1 MKASYTKISSLCNLR
16 LFLALFFVSSCQ
28 IDQSVS
34 LIKEKLFSGTDE
46 VEEKD
51 NKTSKSTEMKNKKI
65 EESLL
70 NEEIEEDDEKIQKEQ
85 IVINL
90 KDDKPENFE
99 TLDAKGPQDTSVLP
113 IKEMGQTKKTESKIV
128 SFFTKFF
135 EDDEPKV
142 LIDKKNSK

>member
-46 VEEKD
+46 VEEKN

-70 NEEIEEDDEKIQKEQ
+70 NEEIEEDDEKIRSTY
-85 IVINL
+85 L
-90 KDDKPENFE
+90 
-99 TLDAKGPQDTSVLP
+99 
-113 IKEMGQTKKTESKIV
+113 
-128 SFFTKFF
+128 
-135 EDDEPKV
+135 
-142 LIDKKNSK
+142 